1 MMDRTV
7 LATLDESAL
16 SESILKYLPAIVRPN
31 DIIVLLQ
38 VLAYPEALRRSTS
51 GYEQPFFA
59 GTSVAVIEP
68 ITPAYAEQAEQAIE
82 SRRKEAL
89 DYLFDRS
96 LILRNEGLTV
106 RCEAL
111 FDNNPARGIVDFARD
126 LGPLFIAMATHGR
139 GGLDH
144 ALHGSICETVVR
156 SGVAPVM
163 VMRP

>member
-7 LATLDESAL
+7 LVTLDGSTL
-16 SESILKYLPAIVRPN
+16 SESILKYVPAIVRPN
-31 DIIVLLQ
+31 DIVVLLQ
-38 VLAYPEALRRSTS
+38 VLAYPEGRRRSTT
-51 GYEQPFFA
+51 GFEQPFFA

-68 ITPAYAEQAEQAIE
+68 ITPAYVEQSEQAID
-82 SRRKEAL
+82 SSRKEAL

-106 RCEAL
+106 KCEVV
-111 FDNNPARGIVDFARD
+111 FDDNPAKGIVDFARE
-126 LGPLFIAMATHGR
+126 LGPLFVAMATHGR